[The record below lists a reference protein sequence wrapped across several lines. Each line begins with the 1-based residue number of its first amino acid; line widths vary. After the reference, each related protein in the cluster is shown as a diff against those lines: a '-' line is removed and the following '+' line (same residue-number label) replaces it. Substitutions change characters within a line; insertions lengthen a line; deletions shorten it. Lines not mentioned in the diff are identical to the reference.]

1 MTNQTVIVNQDTTV
15 RSVEITSISY
25 KGFWTYG
32 TWNGCSVKIYEGWT
46 SWEVVR

>member
-1 MTNQTVIVNQDTTV
+1 MTNQTVITQYETV
-15 RSVEITSISY
+15 YGVTITSISY

-32 TWNGCSVKIYEGWT
+32 VYNGSVVRMYEGWN